1 MISFIAKIFV
11 ALNSNSRPGEL
22 ASGIAFG
29 ICLALIPGGNL
40 LWFLIFAIAFLL
52 KHNLAAMLLST
63 LLFSL
68 PASLADPLLHK
79 TGLAILN
86 MPALHDFF
94 TGLYNTPVLP
104 WLKFNNSMVM
114 GSFLWSLILW
124 IPLFILFRILVKLYR
139 NRIASRLAESK
150 LVKSLKGVPWIG
162 KIFKAYNKFSI
173 FA

>member
-29 ICLALIPGGNL
+29 ISLALIPGGNL
-40 LWFLIFAIAFLL
+40 LWFLIFAIAFML
-52 KHNLAAMLLST
+52 KHNLAAMLLSV
-63 LLFSL
+63 LVFSL

-79 TGLAILN
+79 TGLAVLST
-86 MPALHDFF
+86 PALQDLF
-94 TGLYNTPVLP
+94 TRLYNTPVLP
-104 WLKFNNSMVM
+104 WLRFNNTMIM
-114 GSFLWSLILW
+114 GSLIWSILLWL
-124 IPLFILFRILVKLYR
+124 PLFILFRILVRLYR

-150 LVKSLKGVPWIG
+150 LVKSLKGVPWIS
-162 KIFKAYNKFSI
+162 KVFKAYSKFSI